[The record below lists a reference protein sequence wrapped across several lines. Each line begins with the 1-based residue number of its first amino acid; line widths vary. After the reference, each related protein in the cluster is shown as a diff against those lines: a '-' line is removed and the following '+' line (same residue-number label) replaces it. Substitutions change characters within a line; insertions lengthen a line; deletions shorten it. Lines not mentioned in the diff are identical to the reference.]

1 MQLFLFAQSAT
12 ILVASSFA
20 YGFDSELVPPGLSE
34 KALIVSLLFRSQP
47 AVHIANLVQSFWVFQ
62 ILYKITINTV
72 KVSILLQFIRVFA
85 VTWFQHCCWAMIG
98 LCTTAEVVFF
108 FVSLLQC
115 VPVWTIWDR
124 TAAANCINIGFFW
137 NANAA
142 WNIAADVV
150 LLVSPCYWIWRLKIT
165 NRKKALVLMNFS
177 FGLFVLVASIF
188 RWTTLETS
196 AEKADALAGTLVSTV
211 WTQAE
216 SATAIICPCLP
227 MLRPLLERFFPKL
240 RDTPV
245 PEDQQGVVLL
255 PLPPR
260 AMEPRAEVY
269 KSTAWPP
276 PGKGHYTSE
285 RLRFELSVANLSIK
299 SQKAAEEDPDAIT
312 AAPRSMV

>member
-1 MQLFLFAQSAT
+1 M
-12 ILVASSFA
+12 
-20 YGFDSELVPPGLSE
+20 PPGLRE
-34 KALIVSLLFRSQP
+34 KALIVSLLFLTQLVP
-47 AVHIANLVQSFWVFQ
+47 IAHMANAVQSFWVYQ

-85 VTWFQHCCWAMIG
+85 VKWFQYCCWTMIG
-98 LCTTAEVVFF
+98 TCTAAEVVFF

-115 VPVWTIWDR
+115 IPVPTIWNR
-124 TAAANCINIGFFW
+124 TAAAKCINIGIFW

-150 LLVSPCYWIWRLKIT
+150 LLVSPCYWIWRLKIS

-196 AEKADALAGTLVSTV
+196 AEKSDALAGTLVSTV

-245 PEDQQGVVLL
+245 SEDQQGIVLE

-260 AMEPRAEVY
+260 PMEPRHEVY
-269 KSTAWPP
+269 ASTAWPP
-276 PGKGHYTSE
+276 PGQGFYTKQ
-285 RLRFELSVANLSIK
+285 RLLWELSLVSLAAR
-299 SQKAAEEDPDAIT
+299 SQKAAEEDHDAIT

>member
-1 MQLFLFAQSAT
+1 MC
-12 ILVASSFA
+12 ILQVADA
-20 YGFDSELVPPGLSE
+20 
-34 KALIVSLLFRSQP
+34 
-47 AVHIANLVQSFWVFQ
+47 VQSFWVYQ

-85 VTWFQHCCWAMIG
+85 VKWFQDCCWAMIG
-98 LCTTAEVVFF
+98 MCTTAEVVFF

-115 VPVWTIWDR
+115 IPVPYHLDR
-124 TAAANCINIGFFW
+124 TAAAKCINIGIFW

-142 WNIAADVV
+142 WNIAADGV
-150 LLVSPCYWIWRLKIT
+150 LLFSPCYWIWRLKIS

-227 MLRPLLERFFPKL
+227 MLRPLLERSFPKL
-240 RDTPV
+240 RDAVV
-245 PEDQQGVVLL
+245 PEEQGVVLQ

-260 AMEPRAEVY
+260 AMEPRPEVY
-269 KSTAWPP
+269 KATAWPS
-276 PGKGHYTSE
+276 PGKGYYTSE
-285 RLRFELSVANLSIK
+285 RLRWELSNVSLAATR
-299 SQKAAEEDPDAIT
+299 SQKAVEESPDAIT